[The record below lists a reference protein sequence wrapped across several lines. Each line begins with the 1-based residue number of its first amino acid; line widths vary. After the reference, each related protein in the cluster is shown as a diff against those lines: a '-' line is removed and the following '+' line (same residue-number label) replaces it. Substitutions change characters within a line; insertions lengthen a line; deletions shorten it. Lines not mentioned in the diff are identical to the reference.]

1 MVLLYWRIES
11 LAFGAVEIRGLNESG
26 GVACFFCGIITLFI
40 PIYGRDK
47 NSMSR

>member
-26 GVACFFCGIITLFI
+26 GVACFFLWYYYFVYTHLW
-40 PIYGRDK
+40 
-47 NSMSR
+47 